1 MANGLI
7 NLQTDLK
14 SLRYG
19 NDKPYITKN
28 IGDAPGSQIGMEVQ
42 ARIDDTS
49 RIAQML
55 IDKPGLRFIGNQALL
70 QQVDIQGK
78 LQKARDKKTTLGGK
92 IFEQVKGTVLNTAKI
107 VGSTLAQVPVNGTGT
122 HFVYGFRTD
131 TYLSPAT
138 TNSFTQFFGAG
149 GVEGAPLAL
158 RGEVI
163 PVSKLGT
170 TPEGTQ
176 LAETTA
182 RPEQLGQLHIGI
194 KGDITPLEQP
204 VIKPFREEDQKKKA
218 KNSTKDNIDSAL
230 AGAQIPVGTIPTNFV
245 PYDAIKLSEAPS
257 GSIGTTFDPGQSP
270 DKYSATTTY
279 TGRTTE
285 YIVNNA
291 QTGSPIPVSPVDAVN
306 DGIHPLETTYS
317 PGEMPG
323 SIDKVVQ
330 KGTVKQENVTPII
343 THLGSIRKET
353 RVLLGDQGRKKASYT
368 NYTTADPLSQD
379 LINMLD
385 VSDRQY
391 DAASEAR
398 DLAKLFF
405 EIITP
410 EKSKF
415 LNFRAFIDNI
425 DDSYSADWQGTKY
438 VGRAENFYTYGGFD
452 RDINFSFKVVAATRK
467 ELRFIY
473 RKMVYL
479 ASVTAPTYAGGSTK
493 YMRGTLARITIGSYF
508 DHIPG
513 VITSVKFNLIEDLP
527 WEIAL
532 GHPEGL
538 ESDVQEL
545 PTGLQ
550 CSVTFKP
557 IHDFVPQT
565 GFHHYFTA
573 WDEKITFFDED
584 RYIPNP
590 EPVPTPPT
598 PDPDPTP
605 RLANPDVREDVP
617 IRVNDN
623 TAVGGVPSSQARAA
637 GGYNPDYSNNPK
649 NRPPGY
655 KPPGPRQ
662 ANADLQQAIQEN
674 AKKKKYNYVNT

>member
-1 MANGLI
+1 
-7 NLQTDLK
+7 
-14 SLRYG
+14 
-19 NDKPYITKN
+19 
-28 IGDAPGSQIGMEVQ
+28 
-42 ARIDDTS
+42 
-49 RIAQML
+49 
-55 IDKPGLRFIGNQALL
+55 
-70 QQVDIQGK
+70 
-78 LQKARDKKTTLGGK
+78 
-92 IFEQVKGTVLNTAKI
+92 
-107 VGSTLAQVPVNGTGT
+107 
-122 HFVYGFRTD
+122 
-131 TYLSPAT
+131 
-138 TNSFTQFFGAG
+138 
-149 GVEGAPLAL
+149 
-158 RGEVI
+158 
-163 PVSKLGT
+163 
-170 TPEGTQ
+170 
-176 LAETTA
+176 
-182 RPEQLGQLHIGI
+182 
-194 KGDITPLEQP
+194 
-204 VIKPFREEDQKKKA
+204 
-218 KNSTKDNIDSAL
+218 
-230 AGAQIPVGTIPTNFV
+230 
-245 PYDAIKLSEAPS
+245 
-257 GSIGTTFDPGQSP
+257 
-270 DKYSATTTY
+270 
-279 TGRTTE
+279 
-285 YIVNNA
+285 
-291 QTGSPIPVSPVDAVN
+291 
-306 DGIHPLETTYS
+306 
-317 PGEMPG
+317 
-323 SIDKVVQ
+323 
-330 KGTVKQENVTPII
+330 
-343 THLGSIRKET
+343 
-353 RVLLGDQGRKKASYT
+353 
-368 NYTTADPLSQD
+368 
-379 LINMLD
+379 MLD

-391 DAASEAR
+391 DAATEAR

-415 LNFRAFIDNI
+415 LNFRAFIDSI
-425 DDSYSADWQGTKY
+425 DDNYTADWQGTKY

-452 RDINFSFKVVAATRK
+452 RDITFSFKVVAATRK

-513 VITSVKFNLIEDLP
+513 VITSVKFNLIEDMP
-527 WEIAL
+527 WEIAI

-590 EPVPTPPT
+590 EPGPTPPPT
-598 PDPDPTP
+598 PDPDPAP

-623 TAVGGVPSSQARAA
+623 TSVGGVPTSQARAA
-637 GGYNPDYSNNPK
+637 GGYNPNYSDNPK

-662 ANADLQQAIQEN
+662 AGTDLEQMIQEN
-674 AKKKKYNYVNT
+674 KKKKKYNYINT

>member
-1 MANGLI
+1 
-7 NLQTDLK
+7 
-14 SLRYG
+14 
-19 NDKPYITKN
+19 
-28 IGDAPGSQIGMEVQ
+28 
-42 ARIDDTS
+42 
-49 RIAQML
+49 
-55 IDKPGLRFIGNQALL
+55 
-70 QQVDIQGK
+70 
-78 LQKARDKKTTLGGK
+78 
-92 IFEQVKGTVLNTAKI
+92 
-107 VGSTLAQVPVNGTGT
+107 
-122 HFVYGFRTD
+122 
-131 TYLSPAT
+131 
-138 TNSFTQFFGAG
+138 
-149 GVEGAPLAL
+149 
-158 RGEVI
+158 
-163 PVSKLGT
+163 
-170 TPEGTQ
+170 
-176 LAETTA
+176 
-182 RPEQLGQLHIGI
+182 
-194 KGDITPLEQP
+194 
-204 VIKPFREEDQKKKA
+204 
-218 KNSTKDNIDSAL
+218 
-230 AGAQIPVGTIPTNFV
+230 
-245 PYDAIKLSEAPS
+245 
-257 GSIGTTFDPGQSP
+257 
-270 DKYSATTTY
+270 
-279 TGRTTE
+279 
-285 YIVNNA
+285 
-291 QTGSPIPVSPVDAVN
+291 
-306 DGIHPLETTYS
+306 
-317 PGEMPG
+317 
-323 SIDKVVQ
+323 
-330 KGTVKQENVTPII
+330 
-343 THLGSIRKET
+343 
-353 RVLLGDQGRKKASYT
+353 
-368 NYTTADPLSQD
+368 
-379 LINMLD
+379 MLD

-391 DAASEAR
+391 DAATEAR

-425 DDSYSADWQGTKY
+425 DDNYTADWQGNKY

-452 RDINFSFKVVAATRK
+452 RDITFSFKVVAATRK

-527 WEIAL
+527 WEIAI
-532 GHPEGL
+532 GHPEGQ

-590 EPVPTPPT
+590 EPPTPTPPT

-605 RLANPDVREDVP
+605 TFNPNVIRDVP

-623 TAVGGVPSSQARAA
+623 TSVGGVPTSQARAEN
-637 GGYNPDYSNNPK
+637 GTRDYYDNPK

-655 KPPGPRQ
+655 KPPSPEEAG
-662 ANADLQQAIQEN
+662 AKLQQTIQEN
-674 AKKKKYNYVNT
+674 KKKKKYNYVNT